1 MRRSRCSAAGLLA
14 LALVATAAFSHASL
28 AQQAPAQ
35 PAPAAPRAAA
45 PAGNAPQSTTATY
58 QDWIV
63 RCETRA
69 EGPKVCEI
77 AQGIQAQG
85 QQGLVAQIA
94 LGRLSKTDPYHL
106 VIQLPAGV
114 WLPTGVSLQ
123 FEDKT
128 APIALPFTRCLQVC
142 IADLE
147 LKPDQI
153 NVLKARTARAQIAFE
168 DGARN
173 KVQLPIS
180 FNGFAAAL
188 EASQKD

>member
-1 MRRSRCSAAGLLA
+1 MRPSRLPAASVIALTVLA
-14 LALVATAAFSHASL
+14 TLAFSSASF
-28 AQQAPAQ
+28 AQTA
-35 PAPAAPRAAA
+35 PAPAPRATA

-63 RCETRA
+63 RCETREKA
-69 EGPKVCEI
+69 PKVCEI

-94 LGRLSKTDPYHL
+94 LGRLTKNDPFRL

-114 WLPTGVSLQ
+114 WLPAGVSVQ
-123 FEDKT
+123 FDDKT
-128 APIALPFTRCLQVC
+128 APLALPFTRCLQLCV
-142 IADLE
+142 ADAE
-147 LKPDQI
+147 LKPEQV
-153 NVLKARTARAQIAFE
+153 NLLRARTTRGLIVFE

-173 KVQLPIS
+173 KVQLPLS

-188 EASQKD
+188 DASQKD

>member
-28 AQQAPAQ
+28 AQQA

>member
-1 MRRSRCSAAGLLA
+1 MRRSLHSAAWTLA
-14 LALVATAAFSHASL
+14 LATLVAAASPHPTL
-28 AQQAPAQ
+28 AQQTPAPA
-35 PAPAAPRAAA
+35 AAPRAAA
-45 PAGNAPQSTTATY
+45 PASNAPQSTTATY

-85 QQGLVAQIA
+85 QQGLIAQIA
-94 LGRLSKTDPYHL
+94 LGRVTRNDPFRL
-106 VIQLPAGV
+106 IIQLPPGV
-114 WLPTGVSLQ
+114 WLPTGVNLQ

-147 LKPDQI
+147 LKPEQI
-153 NVLKARTARAQIAFE
+153 NVLKGRTARALIAFE

-188 EASQKD
+188 DASQKD

>member
-1 MRRSRCSAAGLLA
+1 MLA
-14 LALVATAAFSHASL
+14 LATLATAAFSHPSL
-28 AQQAPAQ
+28 AQQTSAP
-35 PAPAAPRAAA
+35 PAGAPRAAA

-85 QQGLVAQIA
+85 QQGLIAQIA
-94 LGRLSKTDPYHL
+94 LGRVTRNDPFRL
-106 VIQLPAGV
+106 VVQLPAGI

-147 LKPDQI
+147 LKPEQV
-153 NVLKARTARAQIAFE
+153 NLLKARTARALIAFE

-188 EASQKD
+188 DASQKD